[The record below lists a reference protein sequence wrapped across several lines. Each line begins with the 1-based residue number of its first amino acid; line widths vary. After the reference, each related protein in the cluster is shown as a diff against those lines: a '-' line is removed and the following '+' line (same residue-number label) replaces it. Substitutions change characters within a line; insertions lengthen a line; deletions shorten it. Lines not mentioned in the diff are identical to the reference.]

1 MRTTKDMD
9 YIFDLDGREITI
21 EERQKEDVVL
31 KKKAKQ
37 TWATLNENNIEVTLT
52 TSAMGLLLFA
62 LGIGVSLGI
71 SRCITKMEIKSA
83 LRKQKKIFCPDQNEK

>member
-1 MRTTKDMD
+1 M
-9 YIFDLDGREITI
+9 
-21 EERQKEDVVL
+21 L

-37 TWATLNENNIEVTLT
+37 TWESLNTNNIEVTLT

-71 SRCITKMEIKSA
+71 SRCITKMEVKSA
-83 LRKQKKIFCPDQNEK
+83 LRKQKKVFFPDQNDK

>member
-1 MRTTKDMD
+1 MENKSKK
-9 YIFDLDGREITI
+9 FPAANPAA
-21 EERQKEDVVL
+21 L

-37 TWATLNENNIEVTLT
+37 TWETLNENNIEVTLT

-71 SRCITKMEIKSA
+71 SRCITKMEVRSA
-83 LRKQKKIFCPDQNEK
+83 LRKQKKIFCSDQNEK